1 MTEKDTIIEL
11 PPNMVLRSRLQNIF
25 EENVKVKRIIYVSAY
40 TGWGKTTAVAEWLN
54 EKEHEAVWFC
64 LGEQRNQTVIN
75 KILTEIN
82 SKPTEKFIVIDNY
95 HLLDEREM
103 EYMNLMVI
111 QSNWRFVIISR
122 AELPKALSIYVG
134 LSLHLIGMDQL
145 KFTEAE
151 IMEYFQQYNI
161 SLTDQEISHLFV
173 EQKGWIISYRY
184 AASIMQATGEPYA
197 RKIQLKAL
205 EAIYQYLDIE
215 LLGKLDRLEKKV
227 LLTVGCFDKVTA
239 EEADVLLESEE
250 AHRVLK
256 ELTRQGCFLTFL
268 LPDTYL
274 VYPFFQDYLTYT
286 RDKVLS
292 KEEID
297 NIYNTAGAYFEK
309 KNEST
314 IALEYYIK
322 AKEYKSVIRLL
333 IELSKSPVGQT
344 DLWKNKKYYFQ
355 LPEEMIKEEPAL
367 CCGMAMLGII
377 CFNLAEADKWKSYL
391 ENQLELLPQGD
402 KKRTEIYEKLA
413 YLSIAMPNSNM
424 SNFLNVMKNWA
435 RKVRHE
441 DLKMQKANITWNTP
455 SVVNG
460 GRDFTPW
467 LKKAKLIRNPMD
479 WVVISLYGDYGIGV
493 LDVAVAECYYQQDK
507 IQDALIQVV
516 RAISFIEQKGSI
528 IILFAAMSVQMM
540 IMMIL
545 GQTVTTK
552 PMLDNMRDKIE
563 AANAEF
569 LYPNLEAVSAFVSL
583 YENNYEKIEYWLNNE
598 APDENATFCTLD
610 IFRYNVKLRAYILYE
625 KYYLAIGLAEKL
637 RPVFEALHRNMDLA
651 QLDMLLAIVYYRIG
665 QKEKAEQYL
674 TEALLRGEKYGYIRL
689 FADEGEPLYKILRNF
704 DAEDLIAKNYLNKIK
719 EATKKVAM
727 QYPSYLTLLN
737 SKQDGL
743 SASEME
749 ILNLL
754 AQAKANNEIAEYLN
768 ISLNTVKFHI
778 KNIYS
783 KLGAKNRF
791 QAVHIARDK
800 RILSNHKMS

>member
-1 MTEKDTIIEL
+1 MTEKDTILEL
-11 PPNMVLRSRLQNIF
+11 PPTMVLRSRLQNIF
-25 EENVKVKRIIYVSAY
+25 EDNFKLKRIIYVSAY

-54 EKEHEAVWFC
+54 QKKHEAVWFC

-75 KILTEIN
+75 KLLTEIN
-82 SKPTEKFIVIDNY
+82 SRPTEKIIVIDNY
-95 HLLDEREM
+95 QLLNEREI
-103 EYMNLMVI
+103 EYVNLMI
-111 QSNWRFVIISR
+111 TQSAWRFVIISR

-134 LSLHLIGMDQL
+134 LSVHLIGMDQL

-151 IMEYFQQYNI
+151 IMEYFERWNI
-161 SLTDQEISHLFV
+161 SLTDQEIAQLYSD
-173 EQKGWIISYRY
+173 QKGWIISYRY
-184 AASIMQATGEPYA
+184 TASLMQAAGEPYT
-197 RKIQLKAL
+197 RNIQLKAL
-205 EAIYQYLDIE
+205 ESIYQYLDIE

-227 LLTVGCFDKVTA
+227 ILTVGCFDKITA
-239 EEADVLLESEE
+239 EETDVLLESPD
-250 AHRVLK
+250 AHEVLE

-268 LPDTYL
+268 LPD
-274 VYPFFQDYLTYT
+274 VYILHPFFKDYLTYT
-286 RDKVLS
+286 RNKVLS
-292 KEEID
+292 KDEIEK
-297 NIYNTAGAYFEK
+297 IYSAAGEYFEK

-314 IALEYYIK
+314 MALEYYIK

-344 DLWKNKKYYFQ
+344 DLWKNKKYYYE

-377 CFNLAEADKWKSYL
+377 CFNLEEADRWKGYL
-391 ENQLELLPQGD
+391 ENQLKLLPEID
-402 KKRTEIYEKLA
+402 PKRAEVYEKLA
-413 YLSIAMPNSNM
+413 FLSIAMPNSDM
-424 SNFLNVMKNWA
+424 HDFLNIMKNWA
-435 RKVRHE
+435 KKVKYGN
-441 DLKMQKANITWNTP
+441 LQMQKANITWNTP

-467 LKKAKLIRNPMD
+467 LKKAKMVRNPMD

-507 IQDALIQVV
+507 IQESLVQVV

-528 IILFAAMSVQMM
+528 IILFAAMTVQMM
-540 IMMIL
+540 IMMLL

-563 AANAEF
+563 AANADF

-583 YENNYEKIEYWLNNE
+583 YENNYEKIDYWLNSE

-610 IFRYNVKLRAYILYE
+610 IFRYTVKLRVYILYE

-637 RPVFEALHRNMDLA
+637 RSVCTAFHRNMDLA
-651 QLDMLLAIVYYRIG
+651 QLDTLLAIVYYRMG
-665 QKEKAEQYL
+665 QKEKAEEYL
-674 TEALLRGEKYGYIRL
+674 TEAVIRGEKYGYIRI
-689 FADEGEPLYKILRNF
+689 FADQGEPLYKILRNF
-704 DAEDLIAKNYLNKIK
+704 EVERLVSKKYLNKVK

-727 QYPSYLTLLN
+727 LYPSYLTLLN
-737 SKQDGL
+737 NKQEKL

-749 ILNLL
+749 VLNLM

-791 QAVHIARDK
+791 QAVHMARDK
-800 RILSNHKMS
+800 GMLSNQRMS